1 MLKKAAGIIV
11 IWLFILPA
19 VQCCSQPITD
29 PVMKRIRD
37 RLENTQSAAKI
48 HIGGDTLQAVNDLYK
63 FYSERGFRLAWIDPM
78 RGPLPVSTELLYA
91 ISQADFQ
98 GLDPKDYHLG
108 AIESMIAKINAFSPH
123 VKTKKNF
130 ETMADAD
137 LLMTDAYLLYAKH
150 LMIGRINPETIDPEW
165 RVNHG
170 SIHPAGILERAL
182 ASGTITAS
190 LMELPPHQIGYGRL
204 KLALAQYQAIAKS
217 GGWPPVS
224 AEKKLL
230 KKGDSGHAVAGLR
243 KRLMASGDLADP
255 VPTGRIGFMTFDS
268 GLVRGVKAFQ
278 RRNGLKP
285 DGIVGKNTLAALNA
299 PIEDRIRQIKLNLE
313 RWRWLPR
320 NQGNPHIEVNI
331 ADFRLH
337 VIEDDHSVLDMR
349 VVVGKP
355 FAQTPVFSAWMTY
368 LVFSPFWS
376 VPQSIAKDE
385 LLPEIRKNPDYLKEN
400 NMELLKGWGKNE
412 TVIDPADV
420 DWNAVTPE
428 HFPFHIRQRPGG
440 DNPLGKVKFMMPN
453 PFEVYL
459 HDTSAPNLFSH
470 TTRTFSHGCM
480 RIDKPLALAE
490 YLLQGAPEWTPEAIT
505 AAMNRGVK
513 QIVSLPRPVQVHVV
527 YTTAWVDEKGRVQFR
542 PDIYG
547 RDERI
552 AAVFF
557 RRSPAYSRGSR

>member
-1 MLKKAAGIIV
+1 MKRTAVFIV
-11 IWLFILPA
+11 IWLFVLTA
-19 VQCCSQPITD
+19 VQGYSQPITD
-29 PVMKRIRD
+29 PVTKQILD
-37 RLENTQSAAKI
+37 RLGNGGSTAKI
-48 HIGGDTLQAVNDLYK
+48 HIGSDTLQAVTALYR
-63 FYSERGFRLAWIDPM
+63 FYAERGFRLAWVDRI
-78 RGPLPVSTELLYA
+78 RGPLPVSTELLHA

-98 GLDPKDYHLG
+98 GLDPKDYHLQ
-108 AIESMIAKINAFSPH
+108 AIETMIAKINAFSPH
-123 VKTKKNF
+123 VKTEKDF

-150 LMIGRINPETIDPEW
+150 LMIGRINPETIDPGW
-165 RVNHG
+165 GVHHRK
-170 SIHPAGILERAL
+170 IDPAGILEEAL
-182 ASGTITAS
+182 RSGNITAS
-190 LMELPPHQIGYGRL
+190 LMGLPPHQIGYGRL
-204 KLALAQYQAIAKS
+204 KLALAQYQAAAKS
-217 GGWPPVS
+217 GGWPPVF
-224 AEKKLL
+224 AGKKLL
-230 KKGDSGHAVAGLR
+230 KKGNTGPVIAALR
-243 KRLMASGDLADP
+243 KRLMASGDLVGT
-255 VPTGRIGFMTFDS
+255 VPAGRTRYMTFDS
-268 GLVRGVKAFQ
+268 GLVQGVKAFQ
-278 RRNGLKP
+278 RRHGLEP
-285 DGIVGKNTLAALNA
+285 DGIVGKNTLAALNT

-331 ADFRLH
+331 ADFRLD
-337 VIEDDHSVLDMR
+337 VIKDDQSVLNMR

-385 LLPEIRKNPDYLKEN
+385 LLPEIRKNPDFLKQN

-412 TVIDPADV
+412 TVVDPADV
-420 DWNAVTPE
+420 DWNAVTPD

-440 DNPLGKVKFMMPN
+440 DNPLGKVKFMLPN

-459 HDTSAPNLFSH
+459 HDTSAPGLFTH

-490 YLLQGAPEWTPEAIT
+490 YLLQGSPEWTPEAIT
-505 AAMNRGVK
+505 AAMNRGIE
-513 QIVSLPRPVQVHVV
+513 QIVSLPRPIQVHVV
-527 YTTAWVDEKGRVQFR
+527 YTTAWVDEEGRVQFR

-547 RDERI
+547 RDERL

-557 RRSPAYSRGSR
+557 NTAPVPLRP